1 MVICLLISC
10 FSIVLV
16 KDSNDGPPN
25 LRSED
30 VRMFPEIERLAVTAT
45 STKKGQ
51 FLRLLF
57 LIVLSIHTSLGAGC
71 GAASPAASAAT
82 NAHILVS
89 IASPAGEVGVS
100 YNSVAAVSGGI
111 APYVFSLVRG
121 TLPPGTTLNTHAGS
135 ITGVPTAVGN
145 YTFVLSVSDSSNNER
160 AFGAAH
166 INVAAGR
173 ANPSH
178 QPRITISPTS
188 ATVPSRGTEQFI
200 ASVSETSDTAVTWS
214 ASAGTI
220 SSTGKFTAPAV
231 SSDTAVTVTAT
242 GTKDNSLK
250 AAATVN
256 VTPIPALVID
266 TNTVSAA
273 SAATSY
279 SDSLSASGGVSPYH
293 WSLSSGA
300 LPAGIQLA
308 STGTIAGTTAST
320 GTFPFVAKVTDNTG
334 SSTVHS
340 YALSVSPSSST
351 SSTSSTSTSGY
362 DGPAE
367 LPRVLI
373 PTAMANTPAPG
384 TTITV
389 NSGGNLQSA
398 LDNASCGDTIL
409 LQAGATFT
417 GLFKFP
423 AKSCDDSHW
432 IIVRTSAD
440 DSLLPAEGTR
450 LTPCYAGV
458 ASLPGRPAFNC
469 SSTKN
474 VLAKLVM
481 NQVGS
486 GPVVFAADANHY
498 RLIGLE
504 LTRLPG
510 TGVVYALGSP
520 TAGTADNNII
530 YDRIWFHG
538 TAHDE
543 TTRGVQLG
551 GGTYISVIDSFFTD
565 FHCVAMTGSCTDSQ
579 SINGG
584 TGDNP
589 MGPYK
594 IVDNFLEAA
603 AQSILF
609 GGGRATMTPA
619 DVEVS
624 NNHMFKPLIWMKGQP
639 GFVGGANGNPFIVK
653 NLFELKNAQRVLL
666 ENNIMEYV
674 WGGYSQ
680 VGFSVLLTPKNQSAL
695 TPCPVCQVTDVTV
708 RYNYISHMGAGMQLG
723 NGPADDGSLPLDGGR
738 YSIHDVVFD
747 DIDGPKYGGPGTF
760 VQIST
765 GPRAPVLHDVSINHI
780 TAFPKSTSFLIGDVL
795 SLDPAMP
802 NIVFTNSIFN
812 TGIYPVWSTGTDGT
826 LNCAVHNSP
835 LTTFRTCF
843 NGYTFSNN
851 AAIASPPAYPAS
863 TWPTHNFF
871 PATAT
876 AVQFVNY
883 NGGGGGNYHLQ
894 PSSPYRAAGTDGK
907 DLGADLDAIDAAT
920 ANVR

>member
-1 MVICLLISC
+1 M
-10 FSIVLV
+10 
-16 KDSNDGPPN
+16 GPPN

-30 VRMFPEIERLAVTAT
+30 ESMFPKIERFAVEAT
-45 STKKGQ
+45 STSKKSV
-51 FLRLLF
+51 FLRFLL
-57 LIVLSIHTSLGAGC
+57 LIVLSILISFGAGC
-71 GAASPAASAAT
+71 GAASPAASAT
-82 NAHILVS
+82 TSAHITVTIPS
-89 IASPAGEVGVS
+89 AAAEVGVA
-100 YNSVAAVSGGI
+100 YNSVATVSGGS

-121 TLPPGTTLNTHAGS
+121 TLPPGTTLNSHNGS
-135 ITGVPTAVGN
+135 ITGMPTAVGS
-145 YTFVLSVSDSSNNER
+145 YTFVLSVSDSSKTEHGS
-160 AFGAAH
+160 GAARV
-166 INVAAGR
+166 NVAASKASSSR
-173 ANPSH
+173 QSH
-178 QPRITISPTS
+178 ITISPSST
-188 ATVPSRGTEQFI
+188 TVASRSTEQFT
-200 ASVSETSDTAVTWS
+200 ASISGTSDTAVVWS

-220 SSTGKFTAPAV
+220 SSAGRFTAPAV

-242 GTKDNSLK
+242 GTNGNSLK

-256 VTPIPALVID
+256 VTPIPALAID

-273 SAATSY
+273 NAGTQY
-279 SDSLSASGGVSPYH
+279 SDSLSASGGTSPYR
-293 WSLSSGA
+293 WSVSSGA
-300 LPAGIQLA
+300 LPTGIQLA
-308 STGTIAGTTAST
+308 STGTIAGTTASA
-320 GTFPFVAKVTDNTG
+320 GSFPFVAKVTDGTG
-334 SSTVHS
+334 GSTVHS
-340 YALSVSPSSST
+340 YTLSVSSP
-351 SSTSSTSTSGY
+351 SSTSSTSTSGF

-367 LPRVLI
+367 LPRILI

-384 TTITV
+384 ATITV

-398 LDNASCGDTIL
+398 LNNATCGDTIL
-409 LQAGATFT
+409 LQAGATFA

-504 LTRLPG
+504 LTRLSG

-520 TAGTADNNII
+520 VAGTADNNII

-538 TAHDE
+538 TAQDE

-565 FHCVAMTGSCTDSQ
+565 FHCVSMSGGCTDSQ

-584 TGDNP
+584 LGNNP

-594 IVDNFLEAA
+594 IVNNFLEAA

-609 GGGRATMTPA
+609 GGGEARMTPA
-619 DVEVS
+619 DIEVS
-624 NNHMFKPLIWMKGQP
+624 HNHMFKPLIWMKGQP
-639 GFVGGANGNPFIVK
+639 GFVGGTNGNPFIVK

-666 ENNIMEYV
+666 DSNIMEYA

-680 VGFSVLLTPKNQSAL
+680 VGYAILLTPKNQSAL
-695 TPCPVCQVTDVTV
+695 TPCSVCQVTDVTV
-708 RYNYISHMGAGMQLG
+708 RYNYISHMGAGMQIG
-723 NGPADDGSLPLDGGR
+723 NGPSDDGSLPLDGGR

-747 DIDGPKYGGPGTF
+747 DINGPKYNGPGTF

-765 GPRAPVLHDVSINHI
+765 GLHAPVLHDVEINHV

-802 NIVFTNSIFN
+802 NFVFTNSIFN
-812 TGIYPVWSTGTDGT
+812 AGTYPVWSTGSGGT
-826 LNCAVHNSP
+826 LNCANHDSP
-835 LTTFRTCF
+835 LITFKTCF
-843 NGYTFSNN
+843 NGYTFSTN

-863 TWPTHNFF
+863 TWPAHNFF

-876 AVQFVNY
+876 AIQFVNY
-883 NGGGGGNYHLQ
+883 NGGSGGDYHLQ
-894 PSSPYRAAGTDGK
+894 PSSPYRGAGTDGK
-907 DLGADLDAIDAAT
+907 DLGADLNAINAAT
-920 ANVR
+920 ANAR